1 VYVAGNYNG
10 GLGCGW
16 LMRDVC
22 IDSRG
27 IPGGMQRRG
36 RTWRMWTSISTL
48 VSVVRAKGCMG
59 EGLKEMQTSHR
70 CSIGIPS
77 KSLSTCKQNITQ
89 HKGWVDAVFIFLFE
103 LFSGSHL
110 VLLVPP
116 WRSPASCI
124 STENLRGGSDY
135 LARLWRERF
144 NAHPSIIHTRL
155 DIGLGLI
162 PAGINPLLR
171 TRTRQVDALVG
182 SGPFTLVGSGSQN
195 PLYDYGLCVPC
206 GSSPSGIHSGRWAK
220 MLFRC
225 SRGSCHGSE
234 VRLGLWSGPNPWLWS
249 STTRWWRKGAP
260 H

>member
-1 VYVAGNYNG
+1 MASKSIECKQRQQSRRDVFHASHHDCLPLSRLISQNLFPAFRASVYPLAHKSTRVMHSILARINNTSALLSSCMMTLLAAIALSTFVFTAVPDGNLNIASVQVYVAGNYNG

-89 HKGWVDAVFIFLFE
+89 HKG
-103 LFSGSHL
+103 
-110 VLLVPP
+110 
-116 WRSPASCI
+116 
-124 STENLRGGSDY
+124 
-135 LARLWRERF
+135 
-144 NAHPSIIHTRL
+144 
-155 DIGLGLI
+155 
-162 PAGINPLLR
+162 
-171 TRTRQVDALVG
+171 
-182 SGPFTLVGSGSQN
+182 
-195 PLYDYGLCVPC
+195 
-206 GSSPSGIHSGRWAK
+206 
-220 MLFRC
+220 
-225 SRGSCHGSE
+225 
-234 VRLGLWSGPNPWLWS
+234 
-249 STTRWWRKGAP
+249 
-260 H
+260 